1 VRVVQLVF
9 SIGVFRFTK
18 LQFSSVYL
26 SISTMDGVQFNGSRC
41 KQSKVNVFFLNP
53 KYCYLCRVCQKGR
66 TPKKVHDLSLIY
78 SYSANVIGDGDRNTK
93 KLKQV
98 VLPDVFIVHRK
109 RNRKRRSRNPVI
121 VSGCPEKLIN
131 I

>member
-18 LQFSSVYL
+18 LQFSGLYPFRRWTASP
-26 SISTMDGVQFNGSRC
+26 VQWFPLEAVKGKC
-41 KQSKVNVFFLNP
+41 FFLNP

-98 VLPDVFIVHRK
+98 VLPDVFIVHCK
-109 RNRKRRSRNPVI
+109 RNRNLRSRNRVRK
-121 VSGCPEKLIN
+121 S
-131 I
+131 